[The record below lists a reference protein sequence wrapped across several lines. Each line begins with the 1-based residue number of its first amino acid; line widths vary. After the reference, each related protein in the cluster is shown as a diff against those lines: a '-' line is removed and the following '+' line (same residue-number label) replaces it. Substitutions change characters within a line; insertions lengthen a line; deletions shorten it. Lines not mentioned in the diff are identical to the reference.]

1 MEPIVE
7 YDAEHMKKGGR
18 VKKKKPQGNQTQTV
32 NVYVTK
38 RMSQPRAKQAKQVQ
52 QQLPPGVPMS
62 MLSNLANFPFA
73 RQDPGFVRMG
83 DIRPSLNQS
92 YDSSEYLPNRPVK
105 LTQPQLNKPIELNN
119 QMQNFPKQKVIS
131 LPAFQPQPPPRVI
144 PGLFDKQPMEDQFKK
159 IEEDVKLQE
168 RYQEEE
174 ELKEKLREEMEA
186 QEAQEAPE
194 PQEAHEA
201 PIKGSGSMSP
211 LPRDDE
217 QQQYEKEKQRFLVN
231 KSRELNK
238 MVVKSAKDKSGKGSL
253 EDFVVKQLG
262 ITVPREKRSKPDL
275 VRIAM
280 NYYKE
285 NYDRLGE

>member
-73 RQDPGFVRMG
+73 RQDPGFIRMG

-119 QMQNFPKQKVIS
+119 QMQNFPKQKVFNLP
-131 LPAFQPQPPPRVI
+131 LPAFQPPPPPRVI
-144 PGLFDKQPMEDQFKK
+144 PGLFDRQPIEEQFKK
-159 IEEDVKLQE
+159 IEEDVKQQE
-168 RYQEEE
+168 RYREEE
-174 ELKEKLREEMEA
+174 ELKEKLKEEMEA
-186 QEAQEAPE
+186 QEEKEAPE
-194 PQEAHEA
+194 PIMQE
-201 PIKGSGSMSP
+201 PIGAGDVEPVEQRRNREDDRIAKLRTALNRMQLQPKEQGRMGLRRYAREMFE
-211 LPRDDE
+211 LTIPRDANKAQVIDLII
-217 QQQYEKEKQRFLVN
+217 QYAIEN
-231 KSRELNK
+231 
-238 MVVKSAKDKSGKGSL
+238 
-253 EDFVVKQLG
+253 
-262 ITVPREKRSKPDL
+262 PD
-275 VRIAM
+275 VDVI
-280 NYYKE
+280 
-285 NYDRLGE
+285 

>member
-7 YDAEHMKKGGR
+7 YDAEHMKKGGK

-105 LTQPQLNKPIELNN
+105 LTQSQLNKPIELNN
-119 QMQNFPKQKVIS
+119 QMQNFPKQKVIALPLKGLGS
-131 LPAFQPQPPPRVI
+131 MNPLPAFQPQPPPRVI
-144 PGLFDKQPMEDQFKK
+144 PGLFDRPPG
-159 IEEDVKLQE
+159 EEDVKLQE
-168 RYQEEE
+168 RYREEE
-174 ELKEKLREEMEA
+174 ELKEALKAEMEEKEEKEEKEPIMQELIGAGEVEPVEQRRNREDDRIAKLRV
-186 QEAQEAPE
+186 
-194 PQEAHEA
+194 
-201 PIKGSGSMSP
+201 S
-211 LPRDDE
+211 
-217 QQQYEKEKQRFLVN
+217 
-231 KSRELNK
+231 LNK
-238 MVVKSAKDKSGKGSL
+238 M
-253 EDFVVKQLG
+253 QLQPKEQG
-262 ITVPREKRSKPDL
+262 RMGLRKYAREMFELTIPRDASKAQVIDLIIQYAIENPD
-275 VRIAM
+275 VDVI
-280 NYYKE
+280 
-285 NYDRLGE
+285 

>member
-73 RQDPGFVRMG
+73 RQDPGFIRMG
-83 DIRPSLNQS
+83 DIRPSFNQS

-119 QMQNFPKQKVIS
+119 QMQNFPKQKVFNLP
-131 LPAFQPQPPPRVI
+131 LPAFQPPPPPRVI
-144 PGLFDKQPMEDQFKK
+144 PGLFDRQPIEEQFKK
-159 IEEDVKLQE
+159 IEEDVKQQE
-168 RYQEEE
+168 RYREEE
-174 ELKEKLREEMEA
+174 ELKEKLKEEMEA
-186 QEAQEAPE
+186 QEAPEPIMQE
-194 PQEAHEA
+194 PQEAHE
-201 PIKGSGSMSP
+201 S
-211 LPRDDE
+211 PRDDAR
-217 QQQYEKEKQRFLVN
+217 QQYDAEKQRWLIN

-238 MVVKSAKDKSGKGSL
+238 MVVKTVKDKSGNIGL
-253 EDFVVKQLG
+253 EEFVKQLG
-262 ITVPREKRSKPDL
+262 ITVPRNKRGKPDL
-275 VRIAM
+275 IRIAM
-280 NYYKE
+280 NYYRE